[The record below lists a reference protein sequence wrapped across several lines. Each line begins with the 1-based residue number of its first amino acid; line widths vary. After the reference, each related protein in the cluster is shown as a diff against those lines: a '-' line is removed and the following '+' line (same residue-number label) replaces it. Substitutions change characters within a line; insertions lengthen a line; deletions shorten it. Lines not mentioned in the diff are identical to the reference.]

1 MGKGRQHHLK
11 LNNMDQYNFEWY
23 KSSNGP
29 GLSLTIKGI
38 AGAFLPILKNLFGIQ
53 LGSEELNSV
62 IDAGVFLVF
71 SGVALWGY
79 IRSKKILGARLA
91 ASACQHGK

>member
-1 MGKGRQHHLK
+1 
-11 LNNMDQYNFEWY
+11 MDQYNFEWY
-23 KSSNGP
+23 KSSTGP

-71 SGVALWGY
+71 SALALWGY

-91 ASACQHGK
+91 AGACQHGK

>member
-1 MGKGRQHHLK
+1 
-11 LNNMDQYNFEWY
+11 MDQYNFEWY
-23 KSSNGP
+23 KSSSGP
-29 GLSLTIKGI
+29 GLSLTVKSI

-71 SGVALWGY
+71 AGLALWGY
-79 IRSKKILGARLA
+79 IRSKKILGEKLA
-91 ASACQHGK
+91 AASCRHDK